1 MLKTLVNAFKNKDIR
16 KKLLYTLMMLV
27 VVRIGSLLPIPG
39 VDTEYF
45 STLLSDITSGDMS
58 YLNAFTGGSFEK
70 MSLFALSIT
79 PYITSSI
86 IMQLLTIAIPKLE
99 EMQKE
104 GEDGRKKIASIT
116 RYVTLGLALVES
128 IAMAI
133 GFGRQGLIKDYKDM
147 STLHYVTSIIVV
159 IAVLTAGSALL
170 MWIGESITENG
181 VGNGISIVLL
191 INIISGMPSDFAT
204 LYNTFVASK
213 TIARGVLAAAIILAI
228 LLAVVVLV
236 CFLQDGERR
245 IPVQYSQ
252 KITGRRSMGGQ
263 STHIPLKVN
272 TAGVM
277 PIIFASSLMQFP
289 VIIAQLF
296 SSTTHE
302 WAKYLSSSYWCRVA
316 APKYSLGLLLYV
328 VLIVV
333 FAYFYT
339 SVTFNPLEIS
349 NNMKKQGGFILTIDP
364 NVIYRVRTSDGES
377 AEQTRERMNIFFD
390 KILKEYEGKR
400 IAVISH
406 GGSIKFFLLNWCKVN
421 ENVKLVYKDDLILN
435 IKSPCL
441 LKLTFRKNELINL
454 EQID

>member
-204 LYNTFVASK
+204 L
-213 TIARGVLAAAIILAI
+213 
-228 LLAVVVLV
+228 
-236 CFLQDGERR
+236 
-245 IPVQYSQ
+245 
-252 KITGRRSMGGQ
+252 
-263 STHIPLKVN
+263 
-272 TAGVM
+272 
-277 PIIFASSLMQFP
+277 
-289 VIIAQLF
+289 
-296 SSTTHE
+296 
-302 WAKYLSSSYWCRVA
+302 
-316 APKYSLGLLLYV
+316 
-328 VLIVV
+328 
-333 FAYFYT
+333 
-339 SVTFNPLEIS
+339 
-349 NNMKKQGGFILTIDP
+349 
-364 NVIYRVRTSDGES
+364 
-377 AEQTRERMNIFFD
+377 
-390 KILKEYEGKR
+390 
-400 IAVISH
+400 
-406 GGSIKFFLLNWCKVN
+406 
-421 ENVKLVYKDDLILN
+421 
-435 IKSPCL
+435 
-441 LKLTFRKNELINL
+441 
-454 EQID
+454 

>member
-252 KITGRRSMGGQ
+252 KITGRRSMD
-263 STHIPLKVN
+263 SL
-272 TAGVM
+272 
-277 PIIFASSLMQFP
+277 PI
-289 VIIAQLF
+289 
-296 SSTTHE
+296 
-302 WAKYLSSSYWCRVA
+302 
-316 APKYSLGLLLYV
+316 
-328 VLIVV
+328 
-333 FAYFYT
+333 
-339 SVTFNPLEIS
+339 
-349 NNMKKQGGFILTIDP
+349 
-364 NVIYRVRTSDGES
+364 
-377 AEQTRERMNIFFD
+377 
-390 KILKEYEGKR
+390 
-400 IAVISH
+400 
-406 GGSIKFFLLNWCKVN
+406 
-421 ENVKLVYKDDLILN
+421 
-435 IKSPCL
+435 
-441 LKLTFRKNELINL
+441 FR
-454 EQID
+454 

>member
-1 MLKTLVNAFKNKDIR
+1 M
-16 KKLLYTLMMLV
+16 
-27 VVRIGSLLPIPG
+27 
-39 VDTEYF
+39 
-45 STLLSDITSGDMS
+45 
-58 YLNAFTGGSFEK
+58 
-70 MSLFALSIT
+70 
-79 PYITSSI
+79 
-86 IMQLLTIAIPKLE
+86 
-99 EMQKE
+99 
-104 GEDGRKKIASIT
+104 
-116 RYVTLGLALVES
+116 
-128 IAMAI
+128 
-133 GFGRQGLIKDYKDM
+133 
-147 STLHYVTSIIVV
+147 TSIIVV

-296 SSTTHE
+296 SSTTH
-302 WAKYLSSSYWCRVA
+302 VD
-316 APKYSLGLLLYV
+316 
-328 VLIVV
+328 
-333 FAYFYT
+333 T
-339 SVTFNPLEIS
+339 SE
-349 NNMKKQGGFILTIDP
+349 
-364 NVIYRVRTSDGES
+364 DG
-377 AEQTRERMNIFFD
+377 
-390 KILKEYEGKR
+390 LKEE
-400 IAVISH
+400 IALRSSIFPPDVILSFFPFCCV
-406 GGSIKFFLLNWCKVN
+406 GSF
-421 ENVKLVYKDDLILN
+421 
-435 IKSPCL
+435 SG
-441 LKLTFRKNELINL
+441 RKGVMQCVL
-454 EQID
+454 